1 MPHDARRDR
10 SDILATH
17 VHLPAQN
24 RVRFRCEDE
33 IHRGART
40 CAPREPLLAEVERLL
55 ALCARRGDDLLRISQ
70 HMLRDRHAA
79 HGALE
84 VENVIAAENLPH
96 GCGLAAGPAP
106 HDFEFLLRAR
116 VVHVNHEHE
125 AVELRLRQR
134 IGALL
139 LDGILRR
146 KHEERLG

>member
-1 MPHDARRDR
+1 
-10 SDILATH
+10 
-17 VHLPAQN
+17 
-24 RVRFRCEDE
+24 
-33 IHRGART
+33 
-40 CAPREPLLAEVERLL
+40 
-55 ALCARRGDDLLRISQ
+55 
-70 HMLRDRHAA
+70 MLRDRHPP
-79 HGALE
+79 HGALQ
-84 VENVIAAENLPH
+84 VEDVIAAENLPH
-96 GCGLAAGPAP
+96 GRGFAAGAAA